1 MVNGGMMRHVRI
13 VAAALALL
21 MAQAA
26 FAQDPTELIETYR
39 RNFARSSL
47 GTKFEL
53 LREASSYDGVALGPL
68 YETALDFV
76 LGNVSLI
83 GSDTL
88 MRDIAVLSVNMIRK
102 TGHAP
107 AAGKL
112 WSLFRSYR
120 DSSIRVPV
128 MQTLGEIAKGQADIL
143 AEINAFVDT
152 QISLYKSG
160 TQPDLPVLEAAI
172 VALGRLGDPSSYQV
186 LFSAFVAGVNRA
198 ISERSSAAM
207 AAIQGDYA
215 AFLGRVVRSGA
226 ASERLA
232 ALKAGLSPNTLEDE
246 KRGELAE
253 TALSVGVAVQSPSPQ
268 DQLMVTELR
277 TLASQELTRL
287 KWQRASPL
295 AIRHFYDFQLQFNR
309 GQVSKNNFLE
319 SIALVGAMGTPE
331 ASQALSLYLQ
341 LINTETEQGKVF
353 DEQITLAV
361 VNNLGLLGDKNAFD
375 YLLYIGYLQYPE
387 SVKRAARDALQKLRW

>member
-152 QISLYKSG
+152 QINLYKSG
-160 TQPDLPVLEAAI
+160 TQPDLPVLDAAI
-172 VALGRLGDPSSYQV
+172 AALGRLGDPSSYQV

-226 ASERLA
+226 ASEKLA
-232 ALKAGLSPNTLEDE
+232 ALKAGLAPNTLIDE

-253 TALSVGVAVQSPSPQ
+253 TALSVGVALQSPSPQ

-309 GQVSKNNFLE
+309 GQVSKGNFLE

-331 ASQALSLYLQ
+331 AAQALSLYLQ

>member
-1 MVNGGMMRHVRI
+1 MRHVRI

-53 LREASSYDGVALGPL
+53 LREASSYEGVALGPL

-112 WSLFRSYR
+112 WSLFRAYR

-128 MQTLGEIAKGQADIL
+128 LQTLGEIAKGQADIL
-143 AEINAFVDT
+143 AEINSFVDT
-152 QISLYKSG
+152 QINLYKSG
-160 TQPDLPVLEAAI
+160 TQPELPVLDAAI
-172 VALGRLGDPSSYQV
+172 TALGRLGDPSSYPV

-198 ISERSSAAM
+198 VSERSSAAM

-215 AFLGRVVRSGA
+215 AFLGRVVRSGG
-226 ASERLA
+226 ASEKLA
-232 ALKAGLSPNTLEDE
+232 ALKAGLSPNTLTDE

-253 TALSVGVAVQSPSPQ
+253 TALSVGVALQSPSPQ

-309 GQVSKNNFLE
+309 GQVSKGNFLE

-331 ASQALSLYLQ
+331 AAQALSLYLQ

-361 VNNLGLLGDKNAFD
+361 VNNLGQLGDKNAFD

>member
-1 MVNGGMMRHVRI
+1 MRHVRI

-26 FAQDPTELIETYR
+26 FAQDPTELIETYK

-47 GTKFEL
+47 GTKYEL
-53 LREASSYDGVALGPL
+53 LREASSYEGMALGPL

-88 MRDIAVLSVNMIRK
+88 MRDIAVLSVNMIRQ

-152 QISLYKSG
+152 QLNLYKSG
-160 TQPDLPVLEAAI
+160 TQPDLPVLDAAI
-172 VALGRLGDPSSYQV
+172 AALGRLGDPSSYQV
-186 LFSAFVAGVNRA
+186 LFSAFVAGVNKA
-198 ISERSSAAM
+198 ISERASAAM
-207 AAIQGDYA
+207 AAVQGDYA

-226 ASERLA
+226 ASEKLA
-232 ALKAGLSPNTLEDE
+232 ALKAGLAPNTLPDE

-253 TALSVGVAVQSPSPQ
+253 TALSVGVALQSPSPQ
-268 DQLMVTELR
+268 DQLMITELR
-277 TLASQELTRL
+277 TLASQELSKL

-331 ASQALSLYLQ
+331 AAQALSLYLQ

-361 VNNLGLLGDKNAFD
+361 VNNLGVLGDKNAFD

>member
-13 VAAALALL
+13 AAAALALL

-47 GTKFEL
+47 GTKLEL
-53 LREASSYDGVALGPL
+53 LREASSYEGVALGPL

-120 DSSIRVPV
+120 DSAIRVPV
-128 MQTLGEIAKGQADIL
+128 LQTLGEIAKGQADIL

-152 QISLYKSG
+152 QINLYKSG
-160 TQPDLPVLEAAI
+160 TQPDLPVLDTAI
-172 VALGRLGDPSSYQV
+172 AALGRLGDPSSYQV

-207 AAIQGDYA
+207 AAVQGDYA

-226 ASERLA
+226 APEKLA
-232 ALKAGLSPNTLEDE
+232 ALKAGLSPNTLADE

-253 TALSVGVAVQSPSPQ
+253 TALSVGVALQSPSPQ

-331 ASQALSLYLQ
+331 AAQALSLYLQ

>member
-1 MVNGGMMRHVRI
+1 
-13 VAAALALL
+13 

-53 LREASSYDGVALGPL
+53 LREASSYEGVALGPL

-152 QISLYKSG
+152 QINLYKSG
-160 TQPDLPVLEAAI
+160 TQPDLPVLDAAI
-172 VALGRLGDPSSYQV
+172 AALGRLGDPSSYQV

-226 ASERLA
+226 ASEKLA
-232 ALKAGLSPNTLEDE
+232 ALKAGLAPNTLIDE

-253 TALSVGVAVQSPSPQ
+253 TALSVGVALQSPSPQ

-309 GQVSKNNFLE
+309 GQVSKGNFLE

-331 ASQALSLYLQ
+331 AAQALSLYLQ

>member
-1 MVNGGMMRHVRI
+1 
-13 VAAALALL
+13 

-53 LREASSYDGVALGPL
+53 LREASSYEGVALGPL

-88 MRDIAVLSVNMIRK
+88 MRDIAVLSVNMVRK
-102 TGHAP
+102 TAHAP

-112 WSLFRSYR
+112 WSLFRAYR

-152 QISLYKSG
+152 QINLYKSG

-198 ISERSSAAM
+198 ISERSSTAM

-215 AFLGRVVRSGA
+215 AFLARVVRSGA
-226 ASERLA
+226 ASEKLA
-232 ALKAGLSPNTLEDE
+232 ALKAGLSPNTLADE

-253 TALSVGVAVQSPSPQ
+253 TALSVGVALQSPSPQ

-309 GQVSKNNFLE
+309 GQVSKSNFLE

-331 ASQALSLYLQ
+331 AAQALSLYLQ